1 MFPRG
6 TGLPSVLR
14 RVPSLRKYWER
25 ENNPWR
31 KKLKF
36 EEAMRRLQEIVGKL
50 ESGEVSLEESMKLF
64 EEGAKLSSQ
73 CYQLLDKAEQQV
85 IQLAK
90 IPLEEE
96 VQDEEDI

>member
-1 MFPRG
+1 M
-6 TGLPSVLR
+6 TA
-14 RVPSLRKYWER
+14 
-25 ENNPWR
+25 

-36 EEAMRRLQEIVGKL
+36 EEAMQRLQEIVGKL
-50 ESGEVSLEESMKLF
+50 ESGEASLEESMKLF

-85 IQLAK
+85 TQLVK

-96 VQDEEDI
+96 AQDEEDI

>member
-1 MFPRG
+1 MAA
-6 TGLPSVLR
+6 
-14 RVPSLRKYWER
+14 
-25 ENNPWR
+25 

-50 ESGEVSLEESMKLF
+50 ESGEVSWEESMKLF

-73 CYQLLDKAEQQV
+73 CYQLLDKAEQQGT
-85 IQLAK
+85 QLAK

-96 VQDEEDI
+96 VQDEGAI

>member
-1 MFPRG
+1 MAA
-6 TGLPSVLR
+6 
-14 RVPSLRKYWER
+14 
-25 ENNPWR
+25 
-31 KKLKF
+31 KKLQF
-36 EEAMRRLQEIVGKL
+36 EEAMQRLQEIVGKL

-85 IQLAK
+85 TQLAK

>member
-1 MFPRG
+1 MAA
-6 TGLPSVLR
+6 
-14 RVPSLRKYWER
+14 
-25 ENNPWR
+25 

-36 EEAMRRLQEIVGKL
+36 EEAMQRLQEIVGKL
-50 ESGEVSLEESMKLF
+50 ESGEASLEESMKLF

-85 IQLAK
+85 TQLAK

>member
-1 MFPRG
+1 MAA
-6 TGLPSVLR
+6 
-14 RVPSLRKYWER
+14 
-25 ENNPWR
+25 

-36 EEAMRRLQEIVGKL
+36 QEAMRRLLEIVGKL

-85 IQLAK
+85 TQLAK

-96 VQDEEDI
+96 VQDEGDI

>member
-1 MFPRG
+1 M
-6 TGLPSVLR
+6 TA
-14 RVPSLRKYWER
+14 
-25 ENNPWR
+25 

-36 EEAMRRLQEIVGKL
+36 EEAMQRLQEIVGKL

-85 IQLAK
+85 TQLVK

-96 VQDEEDI
+96 AQDEEDI

>member
-1 MFPRG
+1 MAA
-6 TGLPSVLR
+6 
-14 RVPSLRKYWER
+14 
-25 ENNPWR
+25 

-36 EEAMRRLQEIVGKL
+36 EEAMQRLQEIVRKL

-85 IQLAK
+85 TQLVK

>member
-1 MFPRG
+1 MAA
-6 TGLPSVLR
+6 
-14 RVPSLRKYWER
+14 
-25 ENNPWR
+25 
-31 KKLKF
+31 KKLEF

-85 IQLAK
+85 TQLAK

-96 VQDEEDI
+96 VQDEGDI

>member
-1 MFPRG
+1 MAA
-6 TGLPSVLR
+6 
-14 RVPSLRKYWER
+14 
-25 ENNPWR
+25 

-36 EEAMRRLQEIVGKL
+36 EEAMQRLQEIVGKL
-50 ESGEVSLEESMKLF
+50 ESGEASLEESMKLF

-85 IQLAK
+85 TQLAK

-96 VQDEEDI
+96 AQDEEDI

>member
-1 MFPRG
+1 MAA
-6 TGLPSVLR
+6 
-14 RVPSLRKYWER
+14 
-25 ENNPWR
+25 

-36 EEAMRRLQEIVGKL
+36 EEAMQRLQEIVGKL

-85 IQLAK
+85 TQLVK

-96 VQDEEDI
+96 AQDEEDI